1 MSNKSKIILRD
12 YIRTIPAHIN
22 KNEVS
27 LKVTEKIYD
36 DVKHLLKEGYYKGI
50 KLYC

>member
-12 YIRTIPAHIN
+12 YIRKIPVEIN
-22 KNEVS
+22 KSEVS

-36 DVKHLLKEGYYKGI
+36 DVKHLLKDGCYKGI

>member
-12 YIRTIPAHIN
+12 YIRAIPTDIN

-36 DVKHLLKEGYYKGI
+36 DVKHLLKNGCFKGI

>member
-12 YIRTIPAHIN
+12 YIRKIPTQID
-22 KNEVS
+22 KRGVS
-27 LKVTEKIYD
+27 LRVTPQIYD
-36 DVKHLLKEGYYKGI
+36 DVKHLLKDGCYKGI

>member
-12 YIRTIPAHIN
+12 YIRKIPAEID

-36 DVKHLLKEGYYKGI
+36 DVKHLLKDGCFKGI